1 MPNWCWN
8 SFSVSHEDPAMIT
21 KFVEAFKTGDL
32 FQTFIPLSSGEWDYA
47 TACLEWGT
55 KWDVSSDAD
64 ITVDPDG
71 KSASGFFDTAWG
83 PAIEA
88 YSKLCDL
95 GFDLDVLYHEPGMC
109 FAGHFTGGEDYCTEY
124 DFTDENWRDNIADED
139 LLDLLESEYENW
151 LEWNSENEEEDGSE

>member
-21 KFVEAFKTGDL
+21 KFAEAFKTGGL

-55 KWDVSSDAD
+55 KWDVSSNAD